1 MSFKGSFGDAD
12 FVKEENPNNISLGE
26 EDIKKNLTIENSE
39 QKNTETK
46 CFINNEISIPS
57 NSNNNIFCSVPMEM
71 ELEEEN
77 SFQNMEINNE
87 NNNNNSNEDNGYME
101 LLIKELLKYNLGNL
115 FNILNDKKTIIKSNT
130 FYFLKKL
137 YKFKIN
143 KIIKAQI
150 LFLKISSKLDMLSKI
165 FQRHRINNLY
175 QVFYIIQRKYI
186 PKKDTKENS
195 IINNFRAKFEQN
207 YTKEKNNIINQNNNS
222 IKSLQIDIQ
231 TLKKNINQLTTKE
244 SELKSEIYNY
254 LQEEKQ
260 LNEKI
265 KNIESVNNSIK
276 KSIQSSNSSSIKTIS
291 KTEILSLENAIK
303 ASKQLK
309 EEKEEIINIF
319 MNKVNDLLNEYQV
332 YLDNLKTLDL
342 SGSNMNNN
350 MNIEFTSSSNL
361 QSIKQKDTTENSL
374 FFSKFSVKNQS
385 NEI

>member
-12 FVKEENPNNISLGE
+12 FIKEENPNNISLGE

-87 NNNNNSNEDNGYME
+87 NNNDNSNEDNGYME

-115 FNILNDKKTIIKSNT
+115 FNILNDKKTMIKSNT
-130 FYFLKKL
+130 LFFLKKL
-137 YKFKIN
+137 YQCKIN

-175 QVFYIIQRKYI
+175 QVFYIIKRKYI

-222 IKSLQIDIQ
+222 IKSLQKDIQ
-231 TLKKNINQLTTKE
+231 TLKKN
-244 SELKSEIYNY
+244 
-254 LQEEKQ
+254 
-260 LNEKI
+260 
-265 KNIESVNNSIK
+265 
-276 KSIQSSNSSSIKTIS
+276 
-291 KTEILSLENAIK
+291 
-303 ASKQLK
+303 
-309 EEKEEIINIF
+309 
-319 MNKVNDLLNEYQV
+319 
-332 YLDNLKTLDL
+332 LKT
-342 SGSNMNNN
+342 SHS
-350 MNIEFTSSSNL
+350 F
-361 QSIKQKDTTENSL
+361 
-374 FFSKFSVKNQS
+374 
-385 NEI
+385 

>member
-12 FVKEENPNNISLGE
+12 FIKEENPNNISLGE

-46 CFINNEISIPS
+46 CFINNEISILS

-87 NNNNNSNEDNGYME
+87 NNNDNSNEDNGYME

-115 FNILNDKKTIIKSNT
+115 FYILNDKKTMIKSNT

-137 YKFKIN
+137 YKCKIN

-175 QVFYIIQRKYI
+175 QVFYIIKRKYI
-186 PKKDTKENS
+186 PKKDTKENT
-195 IINNFRAKFEQN
+195 IINNFRTKFEQN

-222 IKSLQIDIQ
+222 IKSLQKDIQ

-374 FFSKFSVKNQS
+374 FSSKFSVKNQS

>member
-87 NNNNNSNEDNGYME
+87 NNNNNSNENNGYME

-115 FNILNDKKTIIKSNT
+115 FYILNDKKTMIKSNT

-137 YKFKIN
+137 YKCKIN
-143 KIIKAQI
+143 KIIEAQI

-175 QVFYIIQRKYI
+175 QVFYIIKRKYI

-222 IKSLQIDIQ
+222 IKSLQKDIQ